1 MSSTINVQ
9 TSMLPVNE
17 QEMPEETLVTLQ
29 LKSRFS
35 LSFAQ
40 GLQGHGIYKD

>member
-1 MSSTINVQ
+1 
-9 TSMLPVNE
+9 MLPVNQ
-17 QEMPEETLVTLQ
+17 QETLEETLVTFQ
-29 LKSRFS
+29 LKSRFN